1 MSNYFLDYLKKSLYT
16 KTDLQFRKEMFEKTA
31 SYFEMVLDTF
41 DSGSPVEQKKAAQEL
56 KEIKHFLESKTY
68 MMMEAL
74 RINEEEYQEILKNPF
89 FSDQEQNTITQI
101 SENLRYEKYNKK

>member
-56 KEIKHFLESKTY
+56 KEIKQFLE
-68 MMMEAL
+68 
-74 RINEEEYQEILKNPF
+74 
-89 FSDQEQNTITQI
+89 
-101 SENLRYEKYNKK
+101 EKEGVQPYIMKKKVRGEKA

>member
-1 MSNYFLDYLKKSLYT
+1 M
-16 KTDLQFRKEMFEKTA
+16 EH
-31 SYFEMVLDTF
+31 
-41 DSGSPVEQKKAAQEL
+41 L
-56 KEIKHFLESKTY
+56 KEAFENLEGLDHEKLKLLSQKIRSYLEQLDAMLTRGERSAALDAALEIKLFLESKTY